1 MSGRPGE
8 RYSPEPNILERK
20 AAGYLA
26 RLSHDAKDEW
36 RERTPAEAEEIR
48 RATRRAVTL
57 AAVAGIISGGII
69 GGAEVWI
76 RLGIFDGREDV
87 GWREQ
92 LPYWIGFFA
101 FAGVISAIEIGY
113 LYAVAIRSI
122 ARVTSRSNLAL
133 GGDGYPDLFTRALAR
148 AALEFP
154 NPRVRVF
161 GIDPYAYV
169 PRWRLAAKNIAYK
182 MKVGVSSF
190 LLRVFLRRVMARM
203 AIRGFVPLVAGPLYA
218 AWNGIIV
225 WRIMHEARI
234 RTLGPFAVEHVV
246 GELFDKRE
254 PPDQHARD
262 VILQG
267 VGEMMMCGHD
277 AHPNQVYLLSRL
289 RQEMSVEN
297 DDIAVDWPRQR
308 KALEPLHR
316 DEQDRLL
323 RVLTLSAI
331 LGSSTSRQQKRLLR
345 EAYEA
350 CGRTL
355 HSGGLKHLRRK
366 LKEGRAFGAVDW
378 AKAFG

>member
-1 MSGRPGE
+1 MSDRLGE

-20 AAGYLA
+20 AAEYLA
-26 RLSHDAKDEW
+26 KLNRGGEDEW

-57 AAVAGIISGGII
+57 AAVAGIVSGGII
-69 GGAEVWI
+69 GGVEVWI
-76 RLGIFDGREDV
+76 RLGIFNGMEDV

-113 LYAVAIRSI
+113 LYAVAIRGI
-122 ARVTSRSNLAL
+122 ARVTSRSDLVL
-133 GGDGYPDLFTRALAR
+133 GGDGYPELFARSLAR

-203 AIRGFVPLVAGPLYA
+203 AIRGFVPLIAGPLYA
-218 AWNGIIV
+218 AWNAIIV

-246 GELFDKRE
+246 RELYGDSGKGSE
-254 PPDQHARD
+254 PARD
-262 VILQG
+262 AILHG
-267 VGEMMMCGHD
+267 VGEMIMRGHD
-277 AHPNQVYLLSRL
+277 AHPNQIYLLARL
-289 RQEMSVEN
+289 RQELGVE
-297 DDIAVDWPRQR
+297 DDELAVDWPRQR
-308 KALEPLHR
+308 EALEALEP
-316 DEQDRLL
+316 DDRESLL
-323 RVLTLSAI
+323 KALTLSAI

-345 EAYEA
+345 ETYET
-350 CGRTL
+350 CGRAL
-355 HSGGLKHLRRK
+355 QSGGLKHLRGK
-366 LKEGRAFGAVDW
+366 LKEGRAIGPDDW
-378 AKAFG
+378 AEAMG